1 LENFEYCKGSML
13 KSSDVIFILKD
24 YSLTPS
30 EIKTK
35 MKRLLNID
43 NKRRGDGMYYMN
55 AKLRND

>member
-1 LENFEYCKGSML
+1 ML